1 MRRIVIPLIIIVLAG
16 CTSVKTHNSKLEQK
30 YSPKQL
36 KRDVDFVYNKLQK
49 LHPELYWYISKE
61 KLDYKFDSL
70 KTTIK
75 EPLTS
80 LEFYHKISPVIAC
93 VGQGH
98 IQVSPPVRRLTKE
111 EKKKFGRRS
120 KHPLSKFTYEYDGDK
135 LYIIKN
141 KSDYKDIKPGS
152 EVISV
157 NGIRTADIINKFKK
171 DYASDGYNKTFF
183 NRRFSWS
190 FSRLFYT
197 ETGVYDSIMFKTN
210 YRDTTLVTCLRAL
223 KKEVKEN
230 KDSIADAKIDSVK
243 RDSVDMAKADTIK
256 KKKPKRIFDN
266 ARKLRFIDKDSTI
279 AFMRIK
285 SFGTTGKRFY
295 KKSFAAIDS
304 AKANILIIDLR
315 DNTGGKLSDVANL
328 YSYLADTSFVFLDK
342 SVVTKRTSMTHL
354 GIFRNASPVG
364 KVIHVILTPFRWG
377 FGIGRYIKV
386 DKENGKY
393 YYAFK
398 QSKLKEPKPNNF
410 KGDVYVIINGGSF
423 SASSII
429 SSNLK
434 GSGRA
439 VFVGEETGG
448 AYNGTVAGVMPQ
460 RKTPNAKINFSFGHV
475 LIQPHYKTNKKGHG
489 IYPDAYVTTSIQDKI
504 DEKDSELDWII
515 EDIKKKR
522 GVEEITLIEKEKKD
536 KE

>member
-1 MRRIVIPLIIIVLAG
+1 MKRIVIPLIIIVLAG
-16 CTSVKTHNSKLEQK
+16 CVSVKNHNRKIEQK
-30 YSPKQL
+30 YSVKQL
-36 KRDVDFVYNKLQK
+36 KNDVDYVYNKLQK

-98 IQVSPPVRRLTKE
+98 IQVSPPVKRLTKE
-111 EKKKFGRRS
+111 EKRKYGRKS
-120 KHPLSKFTYEYDGDK
+120 KHPLKKFTYEYDGNK

-152 EVISV
+152 EVVSV
-157 NGIRTADIINKFKK
+157 NGIKTADIIDKYKK
-171 DYASDGYNKTFF
+171 DYASDGYNKTFL
-183 NRRFSWS
+183 NRRYSWS
-190 FSRLFYT
+190 FSRFFYT
-197 ETGVYDSIMFKTN
+197 ETGVYDSIMFKTS

-223 KKEVKEN
+223 DKKEK
-230 KDSIADAKIDSVK
+230 KDSVANVKLDSVK
-243 RDSVDMAKADTIK
+243 RDTVDIAKADTLK
-256 KKKPKRIFDN
+256 KDKPKGIHIGS
-266 ARKLRFIDKDSTI
+266 RKLRFIDKDSTI

-285 SFGTTGKRFY
+285 SFALSGKRFY

-315 DNTGGKLSDVANL
+315 DNTGGKLNDVANL

-354 GIFRNASPVG
+354 GMFRNASTVG
-364 KVIHVILTPFRWG
+364 KIIHLIITPIRWG
-377 FGIGRYIKV
+377 FGIGRYMKV
-386 DKENGKY
+386 HRGDDGRL

-398 QSKLKEPKPNNF
+398 QSKLKEPRLNRF

-448 AYNGTVAGVMPQ
+448 AYNGTVAGAMPK
-460 RKTPNAKINFSFGHV
+460 RKTPNTNINFSFGHV
-475 LIQPHYKTNKKGHG
+475 LIQPHYKTNIKGHG
-489 IYPDAYVTTSIQDKI
+489 IYPDEHVTTSIKDKI
-504 DEKDSELDWII
+504 DGKDSELEWII
-515 EDIKKKR
+515 EDIKNKR
-522 GVEEITLIEKEKKD
+522 GVEEIILNEKEEEDKK
-536 KE
+536 